1 MSNLE
6 ICYLAFLFKTCSF
19 VTNQAFVQQNTAA
32 ECFYVIAS
40 GQVEVYNKEKVETK
54 KDYFKDDF
62 VDDFED
68 ESPYISPYQK
78 NFLLKQPKEVNKYIS
93 LLEKGQ
99 VYLFNNSILVH
110 MKYVN
115 LFNINYHIDLEH
127 KQVFNYYYYFRML
140 LY

>member
-1 MSNLE
+1 M
-6 ICYLAFLFKTCSF
+6 
-19 VTNQAFVQQNTAA
+19 
-32 ECFYVIAS
+32 
-40 GQVEVYNKEKVETK
+40 EVYNKEKVETK

-62 VDDFED
+62 IDDFDED

-99 VYLFNNSILVH
+99 VYLFNNSILVL

-127 KQVFNYYYYFRML
+127 KQVFYYFIIIECYYINKSVFLSKLPKKLIDEIRKESDVL
-140 LY
+140 LI